1 MSLRHYGHGPQAAL
15 ALHCSLA
22 HAGEWSA
29 LGAALDDL
37 VTITACDLP
46 GHGRAPD
53 WVPGTDLGD
62 AALAVAEAALP
73 PGQVDL
79 IGHSFGGGVALRL
92 ALAHPGRVRRL
103 VLIEPT
109 IFAAAD
115 RAARAALARAQDPY
129 EAALVAGRAED
140 AAEAFLGLWGT
151 GLPWDVLPGPQ
162 RSYIEAR
169 IHLIR
174 AAGPMLT
181 EDNAGMLAP
190 GRLEG
195 LAVPVLI
202 LDGGASPP
210 IVGAIAAALAARLPQ
225 ARRVTLPDAGH
236 MLPVTHAPAVAG
248 AIRAFLN
255 PG

>member
-15 ALHCSLA
+15 ALHCSMA

-29 LGAALDDL
+29 LGAALGDL
-37 VTITACDLP
+37 LRITACDLP

-53 WVPGTDLGD
+53 WVAGTDLGT
-62 AALAVAEAALP
+62 AATAVAEAALP

-92 ALAHPGRVRRL
+92 ALAHPARVRRL

-115 RAARAALARAQDPY
+115 RAAQAALARAQEPY
-129 EAALVAGRAED
+129 EAALAAGRRED
-140 AAEAFLGLWGT
+140 AAEAFLRLWGT
-151 GLPWDVLPGPQ
+151 GLPWDVLPAQQ
-162 RSYIEAR
+162 RDYIAAR

-174 AAGPMLT
+174 AAAAMLVD
-181 EDNAGMLAP
+181 DNARMLVP

-210 IVGAIAAALAARLPQ
+210 IVGAIANALAARLPQ
-225 ARRVTLPDAGH
+225 ARRETVPGAGH
-236 MLPVTHAPAVAG
+236 MLPVTHAPAVARV
-248 AIRAFLN
+248 IRAFLS